1 MNTFAIACL
10 MASASAIQLSR
21 NDKTKYEPNWGWNS
35 GNSYNNGPT
44 TNFNSGRASPY
55 SVTKDDLSQV
65 GQE

>member
-10 MASASAIQLSR
+10 MASTNAIQLSK
-21 NDKTKYEPNWGWNS
+21 DVKTKYEPNWGMNS

-55 SVTKDDLSQV
+55 AVTKDDLA
-65 GQE
+65 